1 MVPSL
6 FKARLCLVLAAI
18 LWSLGSVFMRLL
30 QHDLKIGLHE
40 PQLSS
45 LQIAFY
51 RGLFGGLFMLALV
64 RRSQITFRPIMIP
77 MILTFT
83 VMSGLYLSALGLGA
97 AANAIFLQNTAPV
110 WVSLFAVFILR
121 EHIDRRAWQAVALAV
136 SGAFV
141 IVVGGWPSNLSP
153 EGQRNESIVL
163 LMGVASGMVY
173 AGVVLFLRLLREES
187 PVWLVAMNLLGTA
200 ITLALF
206 VIVTSGFA
214 EFVEWVRT
222 PSIQQL
228 AVMAVGGVLQMSVP
242 YLLFTYSLR
251 AVSPQEAAIIT
262 LIEPLLNPIWAFLLT
277 PEKDTPTLPMFLGG
291 GLILLALMWK
301 YIPRWKR

>member
-1 MVPSL
+1 M
-6 FKARLCLVLAAI
+6 
-18 LWSLGSVFMRLL
+18 FMRLL